1 MDWVEFLFT
10 IVILILLTFILYA
23 AAGIASGDWNITA
36 SLWFRFLIVAAVAAF
51 IIPALQSAAGYLQVG
66 DLALLI
72 AFIVILFM
80 IKLLITTELVVADEW
95 MNAIFISLLTVL
107 IVYIIQKIIF
117 DIFDIEMFSF
127 IPKRT

>member
-10 IVILILLTFILYA
+10 IVILILLTLILYA

-36 SLWFRFLIVAAVAAF
+36 SLWLRFLVVAAVAAF
-51 IIPALQSAAGYLQVG
+51 IIPALQSAADYLQVG
-66 DLALLI
+66 DLAFLI
-72 AFIVILFM
+72 AFIVILFT

-117 DIFDIEMFSF
+117 DLFDIEMFSF
-127 IPKRT
+127 IPR